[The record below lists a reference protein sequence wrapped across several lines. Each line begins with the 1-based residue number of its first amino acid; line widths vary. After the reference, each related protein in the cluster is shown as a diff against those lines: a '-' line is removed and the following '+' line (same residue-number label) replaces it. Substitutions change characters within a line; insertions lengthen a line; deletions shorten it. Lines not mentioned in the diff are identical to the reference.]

1 MVVDEVEVERV
12 VADVMEVACDD
23 DWRGIIAELLRD
35 VVRISPVALLR
46 LEVFLDLP
54 RDPRIT
60 NLRLSRLR

>member
-46 LEVFLDLP
+46 LEVFLDFP
-54 RDPRIT
+54 RDPGIAD
-60 NLRLSRLR
+60 LRLSR

>member
-23 DWRGIIAELLRD
+23 DWRGIIAELLGD
-35 VVRISPVALLR
+35 VVGISPLALLR

-60 NLRLSRLR
+60 NLRLSR